1 MVRALRNVLARAV
14 VLGLVGAAG
23 VPLAAAAAVTG
34 PGPNRPVAVSPR
46 TIQLGVGV
54 DLYAWPALNYD
65 TASAA
70 EVAYVKALH
79 ANSVM
84 VSFPFFVSSRKSS
97 AVYSTVRTPAPAQL
111 AVFARLA
118 MSQGLYVVLRPL
130 MDQGGIAESRAD
142 WAPPDPQ
149 AWFASYQKFL
159 LPYATMAQQVGIPE
173 FYVGAEF
180 SRFQTLSNW
189 NGLDKA
195 LRKVYQGKLMYANN
209 GSGVRRGDGGNAV
222 TRSVDAYPDL
232 GVSDNVKVG
241 RLTRRW
247 AAYDRRLPAG
257 NVLSEVGISGVKGAW
272 IKPWKHNWPHPRLD
286 VTVQTRWF
294 SAACHAAVAQRLN
307 GIYFWAIGFGPT
319 QLYTKLSAKNQGAWE
334 DGPAQAAVAACYRG
348 VRDPAG
354 LSQ

>member
-1 MVRALRNVLARAV
+1 MKAFRKLLTRAAVLSVGCA
-14 VLGLVGAAG
+14 LGVQ
-23 VPLAAAAAVTG
+23 AAAAAAAARPNQPVTVT
-34 PGPNRPVAVSPR
+34 RPA
-46 TIQLGVGV
+46 IQLGVDV
-54 DLYAWPALNYD
+54 DLYAWAGLNYD
-65 TASAA
+65 QASAA
-70 EVAYVKALH
+70 EVAYIKALH

-84 VSFPFFVSSRKSS
+84 VSFPFFVASRTSS
-97 AVYSTVRTPAPAQL
+97 AVYSTVRTPSPADL

-142 WAPPDPQ
+142 WSPRNPK

-159 LPYATMAQQVGIPE
+159 LPYATMAQQAGIPE

>member
-1 MVRALRNVLARAV
+1 VLVIRRLVSRAAI
-14 VLGLVGAAG
+14 LGMCCAAG
-23 VPLAAAAAVTG
+23 VQLAGGGVALAAARPNQAVLVT
-34 PGPNRPVAVSPR
+34 RPA
-46 TIQLGVGV
+46 IQLGVDV
-54 DLYAWPALNYD
+54 DLYAWAGLNYD
-65 TASAA
+65 QASAA
-70 EVAYVKALH
+70 EVAYIKALH

-84 VSFPFFVSSRKSS
+84 VSFPFFVASRTSST
-97 AVYSTVRTPAPAQL
+97 VYSTVRTPSPADL

-142 WAPPDPQ
+142 WSPHNPR

-159 LPYATMAQQVGIPE
+159 LPYATMAQQAGIPE

-180 SRFQTLSNW
+180 SRFQTLSYW

-195 LRKVYQGKLMYANN
+195 LRKVYKGKLMYANN
-209 GSGVRRGDGGNAV
+209 GSGVRSGDGGNAV
-222 TRSVDAYPDL
+222 ARSVDAYPDL

-247 AAYDRRLPAG
+247 ETYDRRLPAS

-272 IKPWKHNWPHPRLD
+272 VKPWKHNWPHPRLD

-294 SAACHAAVAQRLN
+294 SAACHAAVAQRLT
-307 GIYFWAIGFGPT
+307 GIYFWAVGFGPT
-319 QLYTKLSAKNQGAWE
+319 QLNTKLSAKNQGAWE
-334 DGPAQAAVAACYRG
+334 DGPAEAAVAACYRQ
-348 VRDPAG
+348 VRAPAG